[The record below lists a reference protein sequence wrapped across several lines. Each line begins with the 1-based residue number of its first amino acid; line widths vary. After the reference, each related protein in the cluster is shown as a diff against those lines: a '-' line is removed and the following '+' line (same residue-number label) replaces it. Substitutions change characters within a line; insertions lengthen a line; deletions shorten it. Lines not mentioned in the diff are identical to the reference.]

1 MRNVAPVWQPPS
13 QPTNR
18 TPEPLRVDGEKT
30 RQALLAEVYRTKG
43 RMAQLERETQGHQTR
58 GATAQALLRARV
70 ETLEA
75 LENYSA
81 ALRLRGW
88 PTPPKMVR
96 ETQLLRSLCGI

>member
-1 MRNVAPVWQPPS
+1 
-13 QPTNR
+13 
-18 TPEPLRVDGEKT
+18 
-30 RQALLAEVYRTKG
+30 
-43 RMAQLERETQGHQTR
+43 
-58 GATAQALLRARV
+58 
-70 ETLEA
+70 